1 MTTLQT
7 LDRGLAA
14 LALIADSAGLSV
26 QALADALGV
35 HKAIAYRIVATLE
48 GHGLVARAPDGR
60 VTLGAG
66 TLALS
71 ARFAPHFQ
79 TEAARVLADLSR
91 ATGCTACIAVAEGD
105 TCVVSQVHEAETGFM
120 RLSYRVGVRHPLTQ
134 GATGLAILAGRAPAP
149 DVCSPP
155 GRCCRLR
162 FPATTP
168 SFRRASTST
177 SIAPVKRCGSRVT
190 PTGFANRSRCGSPAR
205 TTRRANT
212 ASSCRPTSRASASRY
227 ACAS

>member
-79 TEAARVLADLSR
+79 TEAGRVLADLSR

-105 TCVVSQVHEAETGFM
+105 TCVVSQVHEAEAGFM
-120 RLSYRVGVRHPLTQ
+120 RLSYRVGVRHPLTL
-134 GATGLAILAGRAPAP
+134 GATGLAILAGRAAQPGESP
-149 DVCSPP
+149 DVTQGRRKGYVVTQGQLEAGVTGLARPVLRP
-155 GRCCRLR
+155 GEARAGIEPCIAVARLGTLDLSAAVA
-162 FPATTP
+162 ATE
-168 SFRRASTST
+168 
-177 SIAPVKRCGSRVT
+177 
-190 PTGFANRSRCGSPAR
+190 RSVEVLRGLLVAAR
-205 TTRRANT
+205 
-212 ASSCRPTSRASASRY
+212 
-227 ACAS
+227 